1 MQMHTTSAN
10 QKSMSDIRLAMNTGE
25 SYLSCERVF
34 EPNCE
39 EEKLSLTSL

>member
-1 MQMHTTSAN
+1 MQMHKLQQIRN
-10 QKSMSDIRLAMNTGE
+10 PDIRLAMNTGE

-39 EEKLSLTSL
+39 EEKLPLTSL